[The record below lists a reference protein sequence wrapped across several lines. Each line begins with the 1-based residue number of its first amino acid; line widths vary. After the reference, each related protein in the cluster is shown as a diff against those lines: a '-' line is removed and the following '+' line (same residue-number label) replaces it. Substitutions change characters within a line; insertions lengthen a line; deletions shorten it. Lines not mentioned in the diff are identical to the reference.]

1 MTPGDSQITVE
12 RLREIIELTLES
24 EEEIPEEIGII
35 VQELVEEVVRLQL
48 RVADLSGRG
57 KMLDL
62 GGDAFWDWTQRESQ
76 DLGIPLVKDLPGVS
90 QNLRD
95 HPKV

>member
-48 RVADLSGRG
+48 RVADLVR
-57 KMLDL
+57 
-62 GGDAFWDWTQRESQ
+62 FIESE
-76 DLGIPLVKDLPGVS
+76 GEEA
-90 QNLRD
+90 
-95 HPKV
+95 

>member
-48 RVADLSGRG
+48 RVADLF
-57 KMLDL
+57 MH
-62 GGDAFWDWTQRESQ
+62 
-76 DLGIPLVKDLPGVS
+76 GICWSWSAPWASSPYWHFSLPLP
-90 QNLRD
+90 QTR
-95 HPKV
+95 